1 MFCVGVKEGQD
12 LVKKDKHLIGGK
24 SDPYVVLKIGES
36 KVSFKVPSY
45 TYMQIVLKIGEKFQ
59 LMITVNIGS

>member
-45 TYMQIVLKIGEKFQ
+45 TCILIVLKIRRKIPVS
-59 LMITVNIGS
+59 M